1 MHSLVH
7 IKIQQL
13 LENLKPLSLEDF
25 DQNGLTAR
33 EITATLDIKKEMN
46 NISRTLDGYVEV
58 LEKYR
63 QAGNCRLQID
73 SKRYIEA
80 EREKIRAACHIHEAD
95 CIGLPRP
102 AKGSAT

>member
-1 MHSLVH
+1 MLDHQ
-7 IKIQQL
+7 KIQQL
-13 LENLKPLSLEDF
+13 LDYLEPLSLEDF

-46 NISRTLDGYVEV
+46 NISRALDGYVEV

-63 QAGNCRLQID
+63 WAGNCHLQID
-73 SKRYIEA
+73 PKRYIEA
-80 EREKIRAACHIHEAD
+80 KREKIRAAYPIHDAD
-95 CIGLPRP
+95 CIELPRP